1 MEELSTGE
9 ENIQGADGLDED
21 DEWVT
26 DLDDDNDDLD
36 GFDLGDYAGALK

>member
-1 MEELSTGE
+1 MEELSADE
-9 ENIQGADGLDED
+9 ENTQSTDCFDED

-36 GFDLGDYAGALK
+36 GFDLGNYAGALR